1 MACFKRIYI
10 YIYNYRSKVSLPS
23 CLFLTGCN
31 FIMKLRINGS
41 VMILFSTVIA
51 YSIEYYVHTYICI
64 YSRILLSDEINFQ
77 GISRNIKAK

>member
-1 MACFKRIYI
+1 
-10 YIYNYRSKVSLPS
+10 
-23 CLFLTGCN
+23 
-31 FIMKLRINGS
+31 MKLRINGS

-51 YSIEYYVHTYICI
+51 YSIEYYVHVYICI